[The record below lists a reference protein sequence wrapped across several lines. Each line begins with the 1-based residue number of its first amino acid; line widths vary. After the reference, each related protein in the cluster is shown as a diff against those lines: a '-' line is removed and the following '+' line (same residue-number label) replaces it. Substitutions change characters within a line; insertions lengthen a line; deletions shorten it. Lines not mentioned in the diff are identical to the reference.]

1 VEPGDTLSS
10 LALRHYGNAHKWEK
24 IFQANKG
31 TMKNPDYIY
40 VGQVIII
47 PS

>member
-1 VEPGDTLSS
+1 MLSYP
-10 LALRHYGNAHKWEK
+10 ALRHYRDAFKWEK
-24 IFQANKG
+24 IYEANKQ

-40 VGQVIII
+40 VGRRIII